1 MSSPQTWDVR
11 ARFVA
16 LNPPF
21 QGRSFPIVLFPAVIG
36 RGTEC
41 EVFLDA
47 VSISRQHA
55 VVEEKDGRF
64 HIRDLGSRNG
74 IKLADQPVHE
84 AVLNAGD
91 VVTVGDIQLRFEPV
105 SAGEAGRRESPGG
118 CGPDIDRAGHRL
130 ARAVRAAGGPRRRDR
145 GREGAPESQP
155 RVGLNLKMVAVVVA
169 ALAAFGGRRR
179 LHPPLLRPRGGRSAE
194 RNGPP
199 SWSRSAR
206 RSGSRSRACS
216 TSRSGPTSGGRRRTW
231 ATAISG
237 KSSWA
242 IRRDRRIR
250 RAAATT
256 AIRSPSVE
264 KYDPGEILV
273 TGKSVGETGVTITLD
288 NGSILTMRVIVR
300 GRLED
305 PLDPLLYGRYSAPE
319 RVAMAEQFL
328 DNGILIEKEK
338 PYLALQEYLKARAVL
353 TPLPDRHKGDL
364 YYLQIGPRLAKVQR
378 TVDDR
383 WNELRGK
390 ISVAAASND
399 LTTAMD
405 LLQEAVKLIP
415 DPNDPRHQKAQGAL
429 RALIRR
435 QLEERQ

>member
-16 LNPPF
+16 LNPPL
-21 QGRSFPIVLFPAVIG
+21 QGRSFPILLFPAVIG

-91 VVTVGDIQLRFEPV
+91 VVTVGDIQLRFDPV
-105 SAGEAGRRESPGG
+105 SAGEPAAAKTPASADRILTGQEIVALAQSSP
-118 CGPDIDRAGHRL
+118 PADL
-130 ARAVRAAGGPRRRDR
+130 AAGAETA
-145 GREGAPESQP
+145 EGAPESQP
-155 RVGLNLKMVAVVVA
+155 RVGLNLKMVVAVVA
-169 ALAAFGGRRR
+169 ALVLSVGLGAFI
-179 LHPPLLRPRGGRSAE
+179 LRYLGSASE
-194 RNGPP
+194 VHRAQWPGVLVKVGEKK
-199 SWSRSAR
+199 WIQISRMQYLKIGTDTWWTPTDLGDRDIREIVVGDPQESAN
-206 RSGSRSRACS
+206 
-216 TSRSGPTSGGRRRTW
+216 PSGGGNGGDSL
-231 ATAISG
+231 AE
-237 KSSWA
+237 
-242 IRRDRRIR
+242 
-250 RAAATT
+250 
-256 AIRSPSVE
+256 VE

-273 TGKSVGETGVTITLD
+273 TGKSPGETGVTITLD
-288 NGSILTMRVIVR
+288 NGSVLTMRVLVR

-305 PLDPLLYGRYSAPE
+305 PLDPLLYGRYPAPE
-319 RVAMAEQFL
+319 RIAMAEQFL
-328 DNGILIEKEK
+328 NNGVRIEKER

-353 TPLPDRHKGDL
+353 TPLPDRLKGDL
-364 YYLQIGPRLAKVQR
+364 YYLQVGPRLARAQR
-378 TVDDR
+378 TVDDK
-383 WNELRGK
+383 WSAMRGK

-399 LTTAMD
+399 LATAMD

-415 DPNDPRHQKAQGAL
+415 DPNDPRHQKAEGAL
-429 RALIRR
+429 RSLIRR